1 MKASQSV
8 FNLNSN
14 NPGQLKVSNSAF
26 EILSRAESNDELS
39 NVREEEEFQ
48 KVEITKVS
56 HSKDLNN
63 NSAKLRAQTPDDYE
77 IEKDH
82 VTDTET
88 LVSEQKFNGRH
99 AAEEFNES
107 DNVSKFYLTPPGVCA
122 SLCVC
127 VRVVSISHDIFGFF
141 YQNWKFHSHFLI
153 FRVFVL

>member
-8 FNLNSN
+8 FNLSTN
-14 NPGQLKVSNSAF
+14 NPGHLKVSNSAF

-48 KVEITKVS
+48 KVENKKIS

-63 NSAKLRAQTPDDYE
+63 NSAKLRAQTPEDYE
-77 IEKDH
+77 IDKDH

-99 AAEEFNES
+99 AEFNES
-107 DNVSKFYLTPPGVCA
+107 DNVSTQS
-122 SLCVC
+122 SLIPEC
-127 VRVVSISHDIFGFF
+127 VRP
-141 YQNWKFHSHFLI
+141 
-153 FRVFVL
+153 